1 MLTWI
6 FAAVL
11 GSRKDLTV
19 FHNILKPEPALMIN
33 MRFKVCKGASN
44 SSDINKYCENHRDN
58 NINKM

>member
-11 GSRKDLTV
+11 GSRKDFTV

-33 MRFKVCKGASN
+33 MRFKVCN
-44 SSDINKYCENHRDN
+44 EDN
-58 NINKM
+58 N